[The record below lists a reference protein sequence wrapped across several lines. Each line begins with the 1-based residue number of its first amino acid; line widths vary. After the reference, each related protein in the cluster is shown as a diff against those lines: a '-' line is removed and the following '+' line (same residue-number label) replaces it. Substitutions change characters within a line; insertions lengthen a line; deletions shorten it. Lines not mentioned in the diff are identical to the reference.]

1 MKNSSLINFSP
12 AQRILHWSVALLIFF
27 NLLFPDGMNAW
38 HRAIRHGT
46 EPSADVVS
54 SANIHAYAGLAILLL
69 AIIRL
74 GLRFTQGVPEEP
86 GSEPPILR
94 IAARIA
100 HATLYALMLI
110 MPLSGAAAYYLGVEA
125 AGSIHAGILKVLL
138 WFLIGVHVAAT
149 LVHHFYFRTNVL
161 RRMTIG

>member
-1 MKNSSLINFSP
+1 MKNTSLISFTP
-12 AQRILHWSVALLIFF
+12 TQRILHWSVALLIFF

-38 HRAIRHGT
+38 HRAVRRGI
-46 EPSADVVS
+46 EPSADIVS
-54 SANIHAYAGLAILLL
+54 SANIHAYVGLAILVL

-74 GLRFTQGVPEEP
+74 GLRRTQGVPEET

-94 IAARIA
+94 VAARIT
-100 HATLYALMLI
+100 HGTLYGLMLI
-110 MPLSGAAAYYLGVEA
+110 MPLSGAAAYYLGIEA
-125 AGSIHAGILKVLL
+125 PGSIHAGIFKVLL
-138 WFLIGVHVAAT
+138 WLLIGVHVAAA